1 MKNIAKKIIGIMVLC
16 TMMQTSS
23 YAGWFSGFGNR
34 LINGISNTIQNNIQG
49 KVNRGVDQVMD
60 DKVGSTNKTKASK
73 NKSTAYVDRKV
84 VESKAPET
92 KNVQQDS
99 TVKSTTT
106 QGVTNFIKSH
116 TNRRGKAISYTNKYE
131 KIDLGFG
138 FEFVGEF
145 IYEKRL
151 DPGKESAI
159 VNEFLDPGMYFI
171 HAMCLPFNEK
181 IYFSGLDEEK
191 GIALGYGINI
201 LKRIKDNSEIYIT
214 GKDNGIMYLVEV
226 LPNEQGELRVGLFN
240 SQSLNGQG
248 EFKIYKVPEAPQW
261 LK

>member
-1 MKNIAKKIIGIMVLC
+1 MKNIVKKIIGIMVLC

-49 KVNRGVDQVMD
+49 KGNRGVDQVMD
-60 DKVGSTNKTKASK
+60 DKVGSTNKTKSSK
-73 NKSTAYVDRKV
+73 NKSTTYVDKKA

-92 KNVQQDS
+92 KNVQRDS

-106 QGVTNFIKSH
+106 QGETNFLKTH
-116 TNRRGKAISYTNKYE
+116 TNKRGKAISYTNKYE

-145 IYEKRL
+145 IYEKKL
-151 DPGKESAI
+151 HPGQESAF
-159 VNEFLDPGMYFI
+159 VNEFLDPGLYFI
-171 HAMCLPFNEK
+171 HAMCLPFDQK

-191 GIALGYGINI
+191 GIVLGYGINI
-201 LKRIKDNSEIYIT
+201 LKIIKDNSEIYIT

-226 LPNEQGELRVGLFN
+226 LPNEQGELRAALIN
-240 SQSLNGQG
+240 SENLKGQG
-248 EFKIYKVPEAPQW
+248 QVKIYKVPEAPQW

>member
-1 MKNIAKKIIGIMVLC
+1 MKKLSLIKKVGILGLA
-16 TMMQTSS
+16 TLIQQTSYS
-23 YAGWFSGFGNR
+23 GWLSNIGQR
-34 LINGISNTIQNNIQG
+34 IVNGAVNTVQNNISR
-49 KVNRGVDQVMD
+49 KVNKTVDD
-60 DKVGSTNKTKASK
+60 ALDGKLGNTTGNKTKSNDKHNQSA
-73 NKSTAYVDRKV
+73 AY
-84 VESKAPET
+84 VESKTAEV
-92 KNVQQDS
+92 KNVQKDS
-99 TVKSTTT
+99 TVKDTTT
-106 QGVTNFIKSH
+106 EGKTNFIKSH

-248 EFKIYKVPEAPQW
+248 EFKIYKVPEAPKF

>member
-1 MKNIAKKIIGIMVLC
+1 MKRMTKITAIAILC
-16 TMMQTSS
+16 LLTNQGTQ
-23 YAGWFSGFGNR
+23 AGWLSNMGQRIVQSAVNTVEGNVKR
-34 LINGISNTIQNNIQG
+34 
-49 KVNRGVDQVMD
+49 KVNNAVNDTMD
-60 DKVGSTNKTKASK
+60 GKIGKSK

-106 QGVTNFIKSH
+106 QGATNFIKSH

-248 EFKIYKVPEAPQW
+248 EFKIYKVPEAPKW